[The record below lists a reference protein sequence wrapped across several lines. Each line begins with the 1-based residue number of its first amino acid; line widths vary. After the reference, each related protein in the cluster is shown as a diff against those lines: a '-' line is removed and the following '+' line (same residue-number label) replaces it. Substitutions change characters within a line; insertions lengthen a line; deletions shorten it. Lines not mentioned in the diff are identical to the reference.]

1 MDIIE
6 ELRNRKTYLPTKEMV
21 GLLRVTR
28 NTLCDWVRVGRLPA
42 IRVGNAYLYDPRMM
56 AEWLT
61 RQQTVKGPCQ
71 EVGMN
76 SLPNPFIGP
85 WADWQ
90 S

>member
-61 RQQTVKGPCQ
+61 RRQTVKAPARR
-71 EVGMN
+71 
-76 SLPNPFIGP
+76 S
-85 WADWQ
+85 A
-90 S
+90 